1 MKRWIKIVLAV
12 LATVVALSTA
22 AVIALQLPPVQ
33 KAICN
38 KVTKSLSEK
47 TGMDISVGDIHFA
60 LFDRVLMNDVVVAN
74 GKDTVLVCNNASA
87 SISPLKM
94 LTGNMKVNRI
104 SLDGGQLFPQN
115 LPKSQKDDD
124 GNEDKPFSLPKMNA
138 SIGHLVLN
146 DFKVVNYNAYGDHV
160 NRDKDPRQID
170 FNDLYIEDLHL
181 DVKDVKYNGESAS
194 AKVNKLSFKERGSG
208 YDLQNLSFDAA
219 YDSTG
224 VHVVDFNYKDA
235 YSDLSLPKADLNFK
249 DFKDFDNFMEN
260 VPFEATLNDALLDLR
275 SIQHL
280 APDISYL
287 DLKLIIDGTVTGTV
301 SDLRTESLRI
311 WSGTRES
318 FLDIAAHLN
327 GLPDDRNTMA
337 TITVNKSYT
346 NTRDIAEIVYQCA
359 MDKNAFDKSSIS
371 KLAPGT
377 QFSFEGSLNGFF
389 EDFVAY
395 GAVKSNLGGCN
406 VDLMCRADG
415 DRAYEVLGY
424 ADLKEFDLGRFL
436 QVDGLGKT
444 TCHASA
450 SGIFAYNEK
459 DTEYYIDEISIPK
472 FEYNGYSYSNI
483 NATGNWK
490 QNEFEGR
497 IVCADP
503 NLKFILQGIMAPSTS
518 GNSLYHA
525 KLSLGHADLAA
536 LHFDK
541 RNISTVRLNAEAD
554 ITQTPE
560 GRIMGK
566 ADITDIQCKSPDGTF
581 NLGNIEIISLNG
593 KERYMLGVNSQ
604 MLRVRYRGNAFITD
618 IIPQIEG
625 MALLG
630 KLDNLARRMKK
641 MPVPCT
647 DKFDLSFK
655 ALDMKGLLGYLVPGV
670 HIENGTSIS
679 LKSQGDSTGS
689 ASLRSPLLAYDN
701 IYVQD
706 LDAKLDFKQHS
717 SKADI
722 ATQMIRV
729 GGISLADG
737 LLKADCS
744 RNSALADFTFCN
756 DPDSLDAG
764 HLQALLSFPNLR
776 ESNQKMLVHLGHSFL
791 RLGGEKW
798 NMDPSS
804 VYLADKHITINDF
817 SLYNRDQGID
827 IDGILSGSSA
837 DTCSFNIRDLDLSLA
852 NLMMKNPLNISGS
865 LSGNGKIIGIYSRP
879 DVFGD
884 IAVDS
889 LALAG
894 QTIGRIEAHSNW
906 DDTLHRVN
914 LMAKNILDGKQ
925 VLSVAGHYSPEKE
938 TINATLSAKRF
949 NVAAIEPFI
958 SDLAT
963 DVSGTLTAD
972 ALISGKLSQPE
983 ITMKGGRLEKFC
995 AKLDYTQVP
1004 YTMDGYIDMTSNRI
1018 TLRDFNIKDAGNGT
1032 GTMSGVVTHDHF
1044 KDFNLGI
1051 KIRAHNLFGLDTD
1064 YSHNETFYGKAYAS
1078 GEVGITGPISA
1089 LALNLDLVTRPGTE
1103 ISIPL
1108 GSASTSQSSI
1118 LTFVDNRPAP
1128 KVSAIDSLINLY
1140 RVKDKAEERASG
1152 SGLNVFARIRA
1163 TDDARLN
1170 LELDTDSG
1178 DALHVNGSGTV
1189 DITVKDNDFSITGD
1203 YTVSEGEYSLAL
1215 LGLVTRDFS
1224 LDPGSSIHFNGDIM
1238 RSELNMTASYRTKAS
1253 ISPLMA
1259 TGAENSIRR
1268 PVNCN
1273 IKITDR
1279 LANPSLGF
1287 DIKIDDLDPTV
1298 QALIENTLNTEEKRM
1313 RQFLALII
1321 SGSFIPDEQSGI
1333 VNNTS
1338 VSYFNATEI
1347 MSTQLNSIL
1356 QQLDIPIDFGFN
1368 YQPTETGQDIFD
1380 VAVSTQLLNNR
1391 VSVNGNVGNR
1401 RYMTSIRDDIVGD
1414 IDVDIKLDRR
1424 GKTRLK
1430 LFSHSADE
1438 YSNYLDQT
1446 QRNGAGISYK
1456 EEFDSFKDLFRK
1468 KNRKKRDVPPV
1479 DGTSPSASAAPAANN

>member
-12 LATVVALSTA
+12 LATVVAVATA

-33 KAICN
+33 KAICD

-47 TGMDISVGDIHFA
+47 TGLDISVGDIHFA
-60 LFDRVLMNDVVVAN
+60 LFDRVMMNDVVVAN
-74 GKDTVLVCNNASA
+74 GKDTVLVCNSASA

-94 LTGNMKVNRI
+94 LTGNMKVNRL

-115 LPKSQKDDD
+115 LPKALKDDKD
-124 GNEDKPFSLPKMNA
+124 EDKPFSLPKMNA
-138 SIGHLVLN
+138 TVGHLVLN
-146 DFKVVNYNAYGDHV
+146 DFKVVNYKADGKHV
-160 NRDKDPRQID
+160 NRAKDPRQVD
-170 FNDLYIEDLHL
+170 FNDMYIEDLHM
-181 DVKDVKYNGESAS
+181 DVKDVKYNGESAT
-194 AKVNKLSFKERGSG
+194 AKVRNVSFKERNSG
-208 YDLQNLSFDAA
+208 YDLQNLSFDAD

-224 VHVVDFNYKDA
+224 VHVADFNYKDA
-235 YSDLSLPKADLNFK
+235 FSNLSVPKADLNFK
-249 DFKDFDNFMEN
+249 DFKDFDNFAQN
-260 VPFEATLNDALLDLR
+260 VPFEATLNDAALDLR

-280 APDISYL
+280 APGISYL
-287 DLKLIIDGTVTGTV
+287 DLKLFIDGKVSGTL
-301 SDLRTESLRI
+301 SDLRTESLKI

-337 TITVNKSYT
+337 TITVKKSYT
-346 NTRDIAEIVYQCA
+346 NTKDIAEIAYQCA
-359 MDKNAFDKSSIS
+359 IDKNKFDKTSIS
-371 KLAPGT
+371 RLAPGT

-415 DRAYEVLGY
+415 KKAYEVLGY
-424 ADLKEFDLGRFL
+424 ADLNDFDMGRFL

-450 SGIFAYNEK
+450 SGIFAYNQK
-459 DTEYYIDEISIPK
+459 DSEYYIDEISIPK

-483 NATGNWK
+483 SATGNWK
-490 QNEFEGR
+490 KNEFEGR
-497 IVCADP
+497 LVCADP

-536 LHFDK
+536 LNFDK
-541 RNISTVRLNAEAD
+541 RDISTVRLNAEAD
-554 ITQTPE
+554 ITKTAD
-560 GRIMGK
+560 GRVMGK

-581 NLGNIEIISLNG
+581 NLGNVEVISLNG
-593 KERYMLGVNSQ
+593 KDRYMLGVNSD
-604 MLRVRYRGNAFITD
+604 MLRARYRGSAFITD

-630 KLDNLARRMKK
+630 KLDNLAKRMKK
-641 MPVPCT
+641 MPTPCT
-647 DKFDLSFK
+647 DKFDLSFR
-655 ALDMKGLLGYLVPGV
+655 ALDMKGLLGYLAPGV
-670 HIENGTSIS
+670 HVENGTSIT

-689 ASLRSPLLAYDN
+689 ATLRSPLLAYDN

-706 LDAKLDFKQHS
+706 LNAKFDFKQRS

-722 ATQMIRV
+722 ATQMVRV

-737 LLKADCS
+737 VLKADCS

-764 HLQALLSFPNLR
+764 HLQALLSFPNLK

-791 RLGGEKW
+791 RLGGEQW

-817 SLYNRDQGID
+817 SLYNRNQGID

-852 NLMMKNPLNISGS
+852 NLMMKNPLNISGT
-865 LSGNGKIIGIYSRP
+865 LTGNGKIIGIYSRP

-914 LMAKNILDGKQ
+914 LLAKNILDGNQ
-925 VLSVAGHYSPEKE
+925 VLTIAGFYHPDKE

-949 NVAAIEPFI
+949 NMAIVEPFI

-972 ALISGKLSQPE
+972 ALIKGKLSSPE
-983 ITMKGGRLEKFC
+983 VTMNGGRLEKFS

-1004 YTMDGYIDMTSNRI
+1004 YTMDGYIDMAGGKI
-1018 TLRDFNIKDAGNGT
+1018 TLRDFNIKDAEKGT
-1032 GTMSGVVTHDHF
+1032 GTLTGTITHDHF
-1044 KDFNLGI
+1044 KDFNIGI
-1051 KIRAHNLFGLDTD
+1051 KIKAHNLLGLDTD
-1064 YSHNETFYGKAYAS
+1064 YNDNDTFYGKAYAS
-1078 GEVGITGPISA
+1078 GDVSITGPVSG
-1089 LALNLDLVTRPGTE
+1089 LALNLNIVTRPVSE

-1118 LTFVDNRPAP
+1118 ITFVDNRPAP
-1128 KVSAIDSLINLY
+1128 KVSAIDSLISLY

-1152 SGLNVFARIRA
+1152 GGIDVFARIRA

-1170 LELDTDSG
+1170 IELDSEAG
-1178 DALHVNGSGTV
+1178 DAIHVKGSGTV
-1189 DITVKDNDFSITGD
+1189 DITVKDGEFNIIGD
-1203 YTVSEGEYSLAL
+1203 YTVSEGEYGLAL
-1215 LGLVTRDFS
+1215 LGLVNRDFT
-1224 LDPGSSIHFNGDIM
+1224 LDPGSTIHFNGDIM
-1238 RSELNMTASYRTKAS
+1238 KSELNMTATYRTKAS

-1313 RQFLALII
+1313 RQFLALIL

-1338 VSYFNATEI
+1338 MSYFNATEI
-1347 MSTQLNSIL
+1347 MSSQLNSIL

-1368 YQPTETGQDIFD
+1368 YQPTETGQDLFD

-1401 RYMTSIRDDIVGD
+1401 RYMTSNRDDIVGD
-1414 IDVDIKLDRR
+1414 VDVEIKLDRR

-1456 EEFDSFKDLFRK
+1456 EEFNSFKDLFK
-1468 KNRKKRDVPPV
+1468 KKSRKKRDVPPV
-1479 DGTSPSASAAPAANN
+1479 NGTSPSAAAAPAAE